1 MKAAIRIVFIASLPI
16 VLTAGERQKACMSG
30 MRKALIEGHFTG
42 ELVCSKKYAT
52 FELIGKT
59 AGRGFS
65 IYNYIYSYKH
75 KDMNTAHGGQKM
87 VIFLGSKY
95 YGQYM
100 LLPEVTIAV
109 QGKYVVLQGDD
120 VRDKVALDFSRKP
133 PGKILVNG
141 EPETFYR

>member
-1 MKAAIRIVFIASLPI
+1 MKATIRILLIASLPLA
-16 VLTAGERQKACMSG
+16 LTANERPGKCMLG
-30 MRKALIEGHFTG
+30 LRNALIEGHFTG
-42 ELVCSKKYAT
+42 PLVCSRKYAT
-52 FELIGKT
+52 FELIGRT

-65 IYNYIYSYKH
+65 IYNYIYAYKY

-87 VIFLGSKY
+87 VIFLDNKY

-109 QGKYVVLQGDD
+109 QGKYVVLQGDSD
-120 VRDKVALDFSRKP
+120 RNKVTLDFSRKP
-133 PGKILVNG
+133 PSEILVNG